1 VDVDG
6 STGTTTVVVGGTQFT
21 SSVAT
26 LLLIETPPNWTV
38 ATFVTR
44 CPQLSLRVAVD
55 ARATTTARMCTC
67 RLWPGE
73 RIPKL
78 QVSVA
83 FGSVHPLSEPASS
96 IVQTNTAVP
105 ALPTGAP
112 GFGPVTGVSV
122 SVAEVLTVPT
132 FVTVMVKPTVGEVDI
147 DAVTNGASA
156 VFDTLSWGDCG
167 VGGGQARSEVVAVAA
182 TPSFWSSVAVA
193 VFV

>member
-1 VDVDG
+1 
-6 STGTTTVVVGGTQFT
+6 
-21 SSVAT
+21 
-26 LLLIETPPNWTV
+26 LLWIETPPNWTV

-44 CPQLSLRVAVD
+44 CPQLSLRLAVAV
-55 ARATTTARMCTC
+55 RPTTTALMCTW

-73 RIPKL
+73 RTPKVH
-78 QVSVA
+78 VSVA

-96 IVQTNTAVP
+96 MVQTNTAVP
-105 ALPTGAP
+105 APPTGAE

-122 SVAEVLTVPT
+122 SVAEVLTVPM
-132 FVTVMVKPTVGEVDI
+132 FVTVMVNPTVGEVNV